1 MLSTSTIRI
10 AAVMLL
16 VTVVLGALFNQYFVG
31 PVIFAKDFLTG
42 AASNDSRIITGVL
55 LSVVDGITGLSIA
68 ILLWPMFKATNRF
81 MAALYIGL
89 SFIGFVTV
97 LVDDVAVLTILG
109 LSREYVKTSDSALQS
124 LSVVFFQTRWWT
136 HYITLLM
143 AGPSFTALNVLLFQS
158 RLVPHFISVWGIIG
172 AGLLMIEIVLSMFGK
187 PTNLL
192 MLMPFGLQQ
201 MVLIVWLLIR
211 PASNSAV
218 R

>member
-10 AAVMLL
+10 VAVMLL
-16 VTVVLGALFNQYFVG
+16 VTEVLGALFNQYFVG
-31 PVIFAKDFLTG
+31 PVIFAKDFLTS

-68 ILLWPMFKATNRF
+68 ILLWPLFKTTNRF
-81 MAALYIGL
+81 VAALYIGL
-89 SFIGFVTV
+89 SLIGFVTV
-97 LVDDVAVLTILG
+97 LIDDVAVLTILG

-158 RLVPHFISVWGIIG
+158 RLVPRFISVWGIIG
-172 AGLLMIEIVLSMFGK
+172 AGLLMIEIVLSMYGK
-187 PTNLL
+187 PTNML

-201 MVLIVWLLIR
+201 LVLIVWLLIR